1 MRPVR
6 LTMQAFG
13 PYPGRVAVDFR
24 DAVDAGLFGIYGQ
37 TGSGKSTIF
46 SAMTFALF
54 GEPAK
59 SEQDAPSLRSDHADA
74 GMLTEVE
81 FVFDIGPRRFV
92 IVRHPEQMR
101 PKQKGT
107 GETKVP
113 HEGFLFDATGLALDE
128 ITAAHRGKIIA
139 EKKVGLV
146 DDAIAEML
154 GYGADQFRQIVLLPQ
169 GRFETFLAA
178 KTKDRLE
185 ILRDLF
191 DVSLYRDLAA
201 RLKADAANAENHVR
215 GERDVCARRLTAEGF
230 ESTDALA
237 AGIVEANTRHT
248 EHLEIENAAHQALE
262 VAQIALR
269 DAEAI
274 EVKFKAAETTASA
287 LAALEAGKS
296 AADAL
301 AERVAKAERARSL
314 LDAEAR
320 VTEAASEISKLEEEL
335 RSAQGNAE
343 KAANAAKLANEALQ
357 HETGRA
363 GEIQDLRRRVEE
375 LDRHKQTLEKASD
388 TTDAVEKAQAAE
400 RKARADSDNA
410 QQSLTSLEKTRRE
423 KSEALKASRA
433 TETRRNEIGVRLAA
447 LQTSFTAAEAFEK
460 AAKEIISANADAE
473 QLRSAHEAAQ
483 HRAEE
488 AQAKFDDA
496 EQRLSASQ
504 ALHLA
509 AKLESGAPCPV
520 CGATEHPAPATRA
533 LENVESDQTFRDTK
547 AAWQQADKTARDVA
561 EKLAAARSILTDRET
576 RQASMQ
582 RPSDSAAVLSGKV
595 RNEQQALD
603 GLGPQIDLVRA
614 ESEIEGLDGEFM
626 GRVMKRDALRD
637 AYSECQKETSVARAR
652 LEEMLSAVPVPLRD
666 QAALATTRETASQAL
681 TKREAAKTAAEKQAS
696 ETRDA
701 ALTAQKDQQAA
712 DNALNSCRERQQKA
726 VGAFKSRLVETEL
739 SEDDFCS
746 LKPAIATIDIDR
758 ATIEQHNHK
767 LAIAEDAAEKAAA
780 AIREQV
786 RPDLESHTAKQREAE
801 KDLTAATDQRSST
814 RSKLEQLT
822 KLRDELADT
831 LRRLDEAEAASGPLR
846 NLAELLN
853 GENAQKLDLETFA
866 IGAMF
871 DQVLEAANLRIGP
884 MTNNRYRLERD
895 LEGGRGRRGL
905 GIQVFDTH
913 TGKARPTSTLS
924 GGETFIAALALALG
938 LADVVESASGK
949 IRLDTIFID
958 EGFGSL
964 DTENGAGT
972 LDQVLQ
978 VLSKLVSQ
986 NRSVGIISHV
996 PLVQEA
1002 IPNGFYVRKDI
1013 TGSTVESR
1021 GVI

>member
-1 MRPVR
+1 
-6 LTMQAFG
+6 MQAFG
-13 PYPGRVAVDFR
+13 PYPGRIVVDFR

-54 GEPAK
+54 GAPAK
-59 SEQDAPSLRSDHADA
+59 PDQEAPSLRSDHADA
-74 GMLTEVE
+74 GMTTEVE
-81 FVFDIGPRRFV
+81 FVFDIGARRFV
-92 IVRHPEQMR
+92 IWRKPEQMR
-101 PKQKGT
+101 PKQKGS
-107 GETKVP
+107 GETASL
-113 HEGFLFDATGLALDE
+113 HEARLFDATGLSVDE
-128 ITAAHRGKIIA
+128 ITDQRRGKIIA
-139 EKKVGLV
+139 EKKVGV
-146 DDAIAEML
+146 VNAAVSEML
-154 GYGADQFRQIVLLPQ
+154 GYGPDQFRQIVLLPQ

-178 KTKDRLE
+178 KTKDRLD

-237 AGIVEANTRHT
+237 SGIVEAETRHA
-248 EHLEIENAAHQALE
+248 ERLEIENTGRLALE
-262 VAQIALR
+262 VAQTKLR

-274 EVKFKAAETTASA
+274 EAKFKAAETTTTA
-287 LAALEAGKS
+287 LSALEAGKP

-320 VTEAASEISKLEEEL
+320 VTEAASEISKAEEEL
-335 RSAQGNAE
+335 QNTQANAE
-343 KAANAAKLANEALQ
+343 KAANAAKLAAEALQ
-357 HETGRA
+357 YENGRA
-363 GEIQDLRRRVEE
+363 GEIETLRRQIDE
-375 LDRHKQTLEKASD
+375 LDRHKQALDNAASV
-388 TTDAVEKAQAAE
+388 TDALQKLQTAE
-400 RKARADSDNA
+400 HGARIALDKAR
-410 QQSLTSLEKTRRE
+410 QGHTSLQTKWRE
-423 KSEALKASRA
+423 KSDGLKIARA
-433 TETRRNEIGVRLAA
+433 TEARRHDIGVRLAA
-447 LQTSFTAAEAFEK
+447 LRASFVAAEAFEN
-460 AAKEIISANADAE
+460 AGKEIQAANTSVVN
-473 QLRSAHEAAQ
+473 LRSTHETAAR
-483 HRAEE
+483 RAEE
-488 AQAKFDDA
+488 ALDKFENA
-496 EQRLSASQ
+496 ERRLSAAQ

-509 AKLESGAPCPV
+509 AKLEAGAPCPV

-547 AAWQQADKTARDVA
+547 SAWQQADKAARDVA
-561 EKLAAARSILTDRET
+561 ERLAAARSILKERED
-576 RQASMQ
+576 RQAGIP
-582 RPSDSAAVLSGKV
+582 RPNDSAAVLNDKV
-595 RNEQQALD
+595 RTELLALD
-603 GLGPQIDLVRA
+603 GLGPQIDIVRV
-614 ESEIEGLDGEFM
+614 ESEIESLDSEIAALAT
-626 GRVMKRDALRD
+626 KREALRD
-637 AYSECQKETSVARAR
+637 SHVECEKNTSVARAR
-652 LEEMLSAVPVPLRD
+652 LEEMLSSVPLALRD
-666 QAALATTRETASQAL
+666 QTALSASRETASQTL
-681 TKREAAKTAAEKQAS
+681 LKREAAKTAAEKQAS

-701 ALTAQKDQQAA
+701 ALNAQKDQQAA
-712 DNALNSCRERQQKA
+712 ANAITNCRERQQKEI
-726 VGAFKSRLVETEL
+726 GAFKSRLVEAGL
-739 SEDDFCS
+739 SEDDFRS
-746 LKPAIATIDIDR
+746 LKPDIANIDTDR
-758 ATIEQHNHK
+758 ATVEQHARK
-767 LAIAEDAAEKAAA
+767 LAIALDAAEKAAA

-786 RPDLESHTAKQREAE
+786 RPDLENLGANQHDAE
-801 KDLTAATDQRSST
+801 RDLKAATDQRSSA

-831 LRRLDEAEAASGPLR
+831 LRKLDEAEAASGPLR
-846 NLAELLN
+846 KLAELVN
-853 GENAQKLDLETFA
+853 GDNAQKLDLETFA

-913 TGKARPTSTLS
+913 TGKARSTSTLS

-1021 GVI
+1021 SVI